1 MKTIKISLAFLLALS
16 TCFCAQAQNLHYG
29 ATLNLGVST
38 ITSTKS
44 FPTSEAFYR
53 PSWNLGAYAEKVFS
67 PQTAIG
73 INLLWVQIQSKETTQ
88 NREIFEF
95 NDKTQALE
103 KVGVISDESKFHASY
118 LGIPIYCRLSSEKF
132 GVKFGLQALLGLFG
146 GSSYK
151 ASGTYNGQ
159 PYSASSKTQL
169 TGIRFFD
176 WGPKVGFDYQIS
188 PKCRIGLE
196 YYYGL
201 VGNLSI
207 LKGGKKRQAT
217 LGVSYQFK

>member
-1 MKTIKISLAFLLALS
+1 MKIIKTSLAFLLTLS
-16 TCFCAQAQNLHYG
+16 TCFCAQAQDLHLG

-38 ITSTKS
+38 VTSTKS
-44 FPTSEAFYR
+44 FPTTEAHYR
-53 PSWNLGAYAEKVFS
+53 PSWNLGAYAEKVFN

-73 INLLWVQIQSKETTQ
+73 INILWVQIQSKETSQ

-103 KVGVISDESKFHASY
+103 KVGVISDESKFHANY
-118 LGIPIYCRLSSEKF
+118 FGIPIYCRLSAKKF

-151 ASGTYNGQ
+151 ASGTLHGQ
-159 PYSASSKTQL
+159 PYVASSKSYL

-176 WGPKVGFDYQIS
+176 WGPKVGIDYQLS
-188 PKCRIGLE
+188 SKCRIGLE

-201 VGNLSI
+201 VSNLSI

-217 LGVSYQFK
+217 LGVSYEFY